1 MIIYHTLAYNLL
13 LSLLLYYSL
22 YINPRMW
29 LHRMPPEVVAKVPP
43 KTPAEKKLFRFW
55 GSATVLV
62 MVGHPLLYVFLLP
75 GVRIASITGALLM
88 FFVGFTLWDTLIL
101 DLLLFA
107 SVTPA
112 FIVIPGTEPQDYK
125 NKRYHLVAG
134 AKGLAISLIIAIVL
148 GFLVFVIRSL
158 V

>member
-88 FFVGFTLWDTLIL
+88 FFVSFTLWDTLIL

-158 V
+158 I